1 MKKAS
6 LVTDKVRKIHLS
18 RLRLLRWI
26 FTYLIRHLW
35 CLYPKSRVRIF
46 LYPPARPF
54 RKVTLLYHRD
64 VIHESSEKPIY
75 HMWYIGQYVTCGI
88 LANMS
93 HVVYWHNIKSI
104 YHMWYIGQYVT
115 CGILVFRKFFP
126 NARWVLSEG
135 RNKNFIMQI
144 NPCEQKSFYEKNRFV
159 SQKSPKT
166 SFSRPNTVIYIGVL
180 L

>member
-1 MKKAS
+1 MRSARVVLFATS
-6 LVTDKVRKIHLS
+6 ALLVTTSWYIFQY
-18 RLRLLRWI
+18 LRVTSAT
-26 FTYLIRHLW
+26 F
-35 CLYPKSRVRIF
+35 
-46 LYPPARPF
+46 
-54 RKVTLLYHRD
+54 TLLYHRD
-64 VIHESSEKPIY
+64 VIHGNSEKPIY

-115 CGILVFRKFFP
+115 CGILVFQKFFP
-126 NARWVLSEG
+126 NAQWVLSEG

-166 SFSRPNTVIYIGVL
+166 SFSRPNTVIYMGNYFNCGYVVMTAL
-180 L
+180 